1 MLPFVVENLFFTTG
15 AGAGD
20 KGFTQRNITMF
31 TPITLLEAF
40 AAEDLL
46 PVPRRVDKR
55 CTAAFAKDAAGTICL
70 WVWHYLSLPANM

>member
-1 MLPFVVENLFFTTG
+1 MFPFVVENLFSTTG

-20 KGFTQRNITMF
+20 KRFTQRNITML
-31 TPITLLEAF
+31 TPIALLTAF

-46 PVPRRVDKR
+46 PVTRRVDKWR
-55 CTAAFAKDAAGTICL
+55 TAAFAKDAAGTICL